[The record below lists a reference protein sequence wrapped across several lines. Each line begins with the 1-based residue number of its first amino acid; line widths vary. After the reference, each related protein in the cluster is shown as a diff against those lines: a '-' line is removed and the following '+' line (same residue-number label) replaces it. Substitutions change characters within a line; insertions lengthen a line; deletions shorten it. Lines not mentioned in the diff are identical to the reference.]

1 MGATAKE
8 GCYFRGLTNT
18 IHLFCPNLGIGET
31 FPIVAVLHN
40 LGICEKR
47 KLWKF
52 STISD
57 KLCPKR
63 RCVDTLMRAQM
74 HLVSLNTQNT
84 NPNAFGGAKY
94 PNESPNAFG
103 DENFQIPNAF
113 PNLYLVSTSSYS
125 SSYSFHS
132 SSTVV
137 SSLLVRK
144 GQSCRNFHI

>member
-1 MGATAKE
+1 MLDGVWCVVCVYVTHQMHFVPICIWTQPNAYGDSPKPKCIWRPHRRTQMHTE
-8 GCYFRGLTNT
+8 LT
-18 IHLFCPNLGIGET
+18 
-31 FPIVAVLHN
+31 
-40 LGICEKR
+40 
-47 KLWKF
+47 
-52 STISD
+52 
-57 KLCPKR
+57 
-63 RCVDTLMRAQM
+63 MRAQM

-137 SSLLVRK
+137 SSYLVRK
-144 GQSCRNFHI
+144 GQSCRNFHT